1 MGKRTMVVYTC
12 DWCGK
17 DLGETPYGYFD
28 FGLWFDKESPGTNN
42 RKYYCKECYESVKD
56 FWKHAWVKTKEMDDY
71 DRHHVPTLDWTPK
84 ITWVNEQPASS
95 WKIDPLNKHLNATC
109 V

>member
-28 FGLWFDKESPGTNN
+28 FGL
-42 RKYYCKECYESVKD
+42 
-56 FWKHAWVKTKEMDDY
+56 
-71 DRHHVPTLDWTPK
+71 
-84 ITWVNEQPASS
+84 
-95 WKIDPLNKHLNATC
+95 
-109 V
+109 

>member
-1 MGKRTMVVYTC
+1 MGKRTIVVYTC

-28 FGLWFDKESPGTNN
+28 FGLWIGQDSVGNN

-56 FWKHAWVKTKEMDDY
+56 FGVPKAKEMNDY
-71 DRHHVPTLDWTPK
+71 DRHHVPVVDWTPK
-84 ITWVNEQPASS
+84 VTWANDKQPAGT
-95 WKIDPLNKHLNATC
+95 WKTDPLNKHLNVTC